1 MTPPKEELMKLIKI
15 MNKKTNYSYV
25 GIALII
31 LVFGIIFVPK
41 IIDRITNNDV
51 IRKESRSDQVED
63 ISFASDLEYLI
74 INGNRK
80 KVPDFSFTDQN
91 GKTITN
97 KDYLGKVY
105 VVEFFFTTCPTICPK
120 MNKNLVQ
127 IQNTFQEFE
136 NFGVASFTINPE
148 YDTPEALKAYAER
161 YGITNPNWHLM
172 TGEQDKIY
180 ELANEG
186 FPLYVA
192 KDEEVEGG
200 FEHSGHFALID
211 KEGFIRSRVENGNPL
226 IFYNG
231 IISEEE
237 EVNDEGQTQQI
248 TMLKEDIAKLLK
260 E

>member
-1 MTPPKEELMKLIKI
+1 
-15 MNKKTNYSYV
+15 MNKKTNYSYI
-25 GIALII
+25 GIAFIV

-41 IIDRITNNDV
+41 IVDRIVNKDIT
-51 IRKESRSDQVED
+51 RSESRSDQVKEHW
-63 ISFASDLEYLI
+63 FASDLEYLI
-74 INGNRK
+74 INDKRK

-91 GKTITN
+91 GNTITN
-97 KDYLGKVY
+97 RDYLGKVY
-105 VVEFFFTTCPTICPK
+105 VVEFFFTTCPTICPR
-120 MNKNLVQ
+120 MNRNLVQ
-127 IQNTFQEFE
+127 IQNTFSDFE

-148 YDTPEALKAYAER
+148 YDTPQILKEYAEK

-172 TGEQDKIY
+172 TGDQDKIY
-180 ELANEG
+180 ELANTG

-192 KDEEVEGG
+192 QDSEVEGG

-237 EVNDEGQTQQI
+237 QVDEEGQSQQI
-248 TMLKEDIAKLLK
+248 SMLKQDIAKLLK

>member
-1 MTPPKEELMKLIKI
+1 MSKQ
-15 MNKKTNYSYV
+15 TNYSYI
-25 GIALII
+25 GIAFII
-31 LVFGIIFVPK
+31 LIFGIIFVPK
-41 IIDRITNNDV
+41 IVDRIIKNDV
-51 IRKESRSDQVED
+51 IRNESRTDQVKEKT
-63 ISFASDLEYLI
+63 FTSDLAYLI
-74 INGNRK
+74 INDKRK

-91 GKTITN
+91 GETITN

-105 VVEFFFTTCPTICPK
+105 VVEFFFTTCPTICPR

-127 IQNTFQEFE
+127 IQNAFQGFE
-136 NFGVASFTINPE
+136 NFGVASFTINPTH
-148 YDTPEALKAYAER
+148 DTPEVLKDYAQS

-172 TGEQDKIY
+172 TGDQDKIY
-180 ELANEG
+180 DLANTG

-192 KDEEVEGG
+192 QEDEVEGG

-211 KEGFIRSRVENGNPL
+211 KEGFIRSRIENGNPI
-226 IFYNG
+226 IFYLG

-237 EVNDEGQTQQI
+237 QVDDEGQTQQI